1 LLNIL
6 VDGDLDPTLQ
16 AEFPTA
22 VRAAV
27 QGDTAPLLRLAH
39 RHNQS
44 QALPESPQLFSRAL
58 NWTTVCEELSFPWD
72 QGASLPDRWGM
83 AMAEASSIP
92 DASFFPFDRAT
103 ALAADENRTCV
114 RWPESGRKQL
124 PTGPLPDVPT
134 LILSGERDLR
144 TAAEGAASVLAALP
158 HATQVIVPGVGHS
171 VAQSD
176 LTSCATRTLR
186 RFLKGLPVAHAC
198 PHLEDL
204 PLRDLLEAVRG
215 VLVQELFAP
224 PPVPPTS
231 TSQVAPVAGVPP
243 RAARTLGAVELTIS
257 DVLRQAF
264 YASLSSSK
272 PVFGGLRGGRMRAN
286 GTLDRY
292 SYIPGVAIS
301 LKRHGRRLRLPGD
314 TRIERVRVTGHA
326 AARGVLVFNS
336 KKNRIKGR
344 LGGRRVNVSLTQE
357 LIRLL
362 PVPESLVTISKAA
375 RRYGLRLSAAKKH
388 ALVLPMLQG
397 H

>member
-1 LLNIL
+1 FMRDIFTAVPRVLRAICARDHCKGITTDPVADVATLVARMRASPIRGHVVGSDGRRHPGEVGKLSLLNIL

-44 QALPESPQLFSRAL
+44 QTLPESPYLFSRAL

-72 QGASLPDRWGM
+72 QAASLPDRWGM
-83 AMAEASSIP
+83 ATAEASSIP

-103 ALAADENRTCV
+103 ALTADENRTCV
-114 RWPESGRKQL
+114 RWPESGSKQL
-124 PTGPLPDVPT
+124 ATGP
-134 LILSGERDLR
+134 
-144 TAAEGAASVLAALP
+144 
-158 HATQVIVPGVGHS
+158 
-171 VAQSD
+171 
-176 LTSCATRTLR
+176 LR
-186 RFLKGLPVAHAC
+186 RFLKGLPVAPAC
-198 PHLEDL
+198 PHFEDL
-204 PLRDLLEAVRG
+204 PLRDLLQAVRG

-231 TSQVAPVAGVPP
+231 TRQVAPVAGVPR

-286 GTLDRY
+286 GTLDGY
-292 SYIPGVAIS
+292 SYIPGVAI
-301 LKRHGRRLRLPGD
+301 
-314 TRIERVRVTGHA
+314 
-326 AARGVLVFNS
+326 
-336 KKNRIKGR
+336 
-344 LGGRRVNVSLTQE
+344 
-357 LIRLL
+357 
-362 PVPESLVTISKAA
+362 
-375 RRYGLRLSAAKKH
+375 
-388 ALVLPMLQG
+388 
-397 H
+397 